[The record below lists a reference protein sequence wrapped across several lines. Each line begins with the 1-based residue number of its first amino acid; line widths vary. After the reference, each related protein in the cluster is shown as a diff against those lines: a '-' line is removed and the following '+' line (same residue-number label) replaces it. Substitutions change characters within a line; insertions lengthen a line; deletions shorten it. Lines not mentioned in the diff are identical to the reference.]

1 MRRRHVSAVV
11 SSLTAASVA
20 FVRLAGAEGASS
32 VQSSPERDASV
43 GDIVRANL
51 ERSYLVYPIGFTG
64 LDAHVLETG
73 IVPNFSILPHSWHVA
88 LFLTP
93 EIVLRLFAEP
103 SVPVKTPS
111 YMPRLTTFFWFG
123 DLGTDPTV
131 YFSTTIGHHSNGQSG
146 PFFNADGSRN
156 HDTGSF
162 DTNYVELAAY
172 PVFWKRPFFG
182 WSSVALEWHP
192 PFVEDANLRETY
204 GNTRLHLA
212 TTIYAGV
219 GSFASDVSAELTAIF
234 GDMQKPT
241 NASTFVARFP
251 LAVRYEIRP
260 PAIEVGLYAAYYQGQ
275 DYYNIWYDRFI
286 SVLQIGF
293 SGNLSTG
300 LDFDP
305 SKPSG
310 TNAEERR

>member
-1 MRRRHVSAVV
+1 MKTGAIAVV
-11 SSLTAASVA
+11 LLPAAMIT
-20 FVRLAGAEGASS
+20 VRPCRAEAA
-32 VQSSPERDASV
+32 PEAQGSRVHDMTMRDV
-43 GDIVRANL
+43 VRANL
-51 ERSYLVYPIGFTG
+51 EQSYLVYPIGFTG
-64 LDAHVLETG
+64 LDPLVFEAD
-73 IVPNFSILPHSWHVA
+73 IVPNFSILPRSWHVA

-93 EIVLRLFAEP
+93 KIVLRMFAET

-123 DLGTDPTV
+123 DIATKPAA
-131 YFSTTIGHHSNGQSG
+131 YFSATIGHHSNGQSG
-146 PFFNADGSRN
+146 PFFNMDRSRN

-162 DTNYVELAAY
+162 ETNYVELAAY
-172 PVFWKRPFFG
+172 PVFWKQPFFG

-192 PFVEDANLRETY
+192 PFTEDADLRETY

-212 TTIYAGV
+212 TTIYSSV
-219 GSFASDVSAELTAIF
+219 GGFVSDVSAELTAIF

-241 NASTFVARFP
+241 NASTFFARFP
-251 LAVRYEIRP
+251 ITVRYAIRP
-260 PAIEVGLYAAYYQGQ
+260 PGIDVCLYAAYYQGQ

-305 SKPSG
+305 SKPAG